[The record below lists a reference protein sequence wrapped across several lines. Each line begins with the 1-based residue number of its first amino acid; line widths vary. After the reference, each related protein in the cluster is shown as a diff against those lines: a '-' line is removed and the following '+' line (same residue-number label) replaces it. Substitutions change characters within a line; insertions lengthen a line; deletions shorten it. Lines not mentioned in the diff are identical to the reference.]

1 MSNSI
6 FADKRKGP
14 LDLFL
19 ILVLMCAF
27 TGFALMIVSIGANA
41 YNNVLISVEDNSQ
54 LRLPLTFISNKIHQN
69 DEFGSVSLANKENT
83 TALIL
88 KSNDGKNTYEDWIYV
103 YEGNLCELLIKAGD
117 SFSLSSGI
125 KVMTLDKLSMEM
137 KKGNLIKISSFNSK
151 GESLD
156 LDINLRSI

>member
-14 LDLFL
+14 LDLLL

-27 TGFALMIVSIGANA
+27 TGFALIIVSIGANA

-54 LRLPLTFISNKIHQN
+54 LRLPLTFISNKIHQS
-69 DEFGSVSLANKENT
+69 DELGSVILTNKDNI
-83 TALIL
+83 TALVL
-88 KSNDGKNTYEDWIYV
+88 KSRDSKNTYENWIYV
-103 YEGNLCELLIKAGD
+103 YEGNLCELLVKSGD
-117 SFSLSSGI
+117 NFALSSGI
-125 KVMTLDKLSMEM
+125 KVMSLDKLTMEM
-137 KKGNLIKISSFNSK
+137 KSDNLIKISSFNSK

>member
-88 KSNDGKNTYEDWIYV
+88 KSNDGKNTY
-103 YEGNLCELLIKAGD
+103 CLLYTSPSPRD
-117 SFSLSSGI
+117 S
-125 KVMTLDKLSMEM
+125 
-137 KKGNLIKISSFNSK
+137 
-151 GESLD
+151 
-156 LDINLRSI
+156 